1 MARPAGA
8 LPPSPSKTRR
18 GASVPPLDPRRHGP
32 SSEHPLRA
40 GLRRLAAD
48 TQVQPHGHAWAQV
61 ALSATGVI
69 RVTTQRSTYLV
80 PPSRAV
86 WIPPHEEHAITVLED
101 AEIRVLYIH
110 QDEHN
115 VGPGVA
121 PENGEAWRRCR
132 VLEVSDLLRELVAH
146 LPEHP
151 TPTRQSLEDHRRE
164 QHLCALVLDE
174 LRRAP
179 PIPLGVALPR
189 DKRLLALCQ
198 AVLDDPTGQVLLP
211 DWAQATG
218 ASPRTI
224 ARLFRSELG
233 TSFGQWRQQV
243 LLARAVTLAAQNKPM
258 HVIASELGYTSASAF
273 SAMVTRCVGS
283 SPRRF
288 FASKA
293 ARHP

>member
-1 MARPAGA
+1 MSRSVSGS
-8 LPPSPSKTRR
+8 PPRVRR
-18 GASVPPLDPRRHGP
+18 SASVPPLDPQRHGP
-32 SSEHPLRA
+32 TSEQPLRA

-48 TQVQPHGHAWAQV
+48 TQVHPHGHPWAQV

-69 RVTTQRSTYLV
+69 RVTTQRTTYLV

-86 WIPPHEEHAITVLED
+86 WIPPHEQHAITVVED
-101 AEIRVLYIH
+101 AEIRVLYVH
-110 QDEHN
+110 QDEQN
-115 VGPGVA
+115 LGPGLT
-121 PENGEAWRRCR
+121 PETGEAWRRCR

-151 TPTRQSLEDHRRE
+151 TPRQSADDHRRE

-179 PIPLGVALPR
+179 PIPLGVALPQ

-198 AVLDDPTGQVLLP
+198 AVLDDPSGQVLLP

-233 TSFGQWRQQV
+233 TTFGQWRQQV

-273 SAMVTRCVGS
+273 SAMVTRCVGT

-288 FASKA
+288 FASKSS
-293 ARHP
+293 RRP